1 MTGPS
6 TLPGT
11 DQVVRRAMFV
21 LELVDPVT
29 SSPVGAVMEA
39 KAEGLRAPSITR
51 AGQFV
56 WLDFDPPAD
65 RSVKVSATARH
76 KQFSPFEE
84 VLPIDKR
91 IPDKPPTLIR
101 RNLQPTGLYRPPA
114 GRLAAAGMLIK
125 EDKVRD
131 PIAGAQIVLV
141 LKEDKLGTELRNSLV
156 AVTDERGGFVTV
168 AVGFGSHTPEPAPR
182 PAPDGSVIGWLEITW
197 QDAIRKTAN
206 ITLRQDQLNYLAKP
220 LIWADLTP

>member
-6 TLPGT
+6 TLLGG
-11 DQVVRRAMFV
+11 DSVLRRAMFV

-29 SSPVGAVMEA
+29 STPVGAMMEA
-39 KAEGLRAPSITR
+39 KAEGLRAPSVTR

-56 WLDFDPPAD
+56 WLDIDPPAD

-76 KQFSPFEE
+76 KQFAPFEA
-84 VLPIDKR
+84 VFPISKR
-91 IPDKPPTLIR
+91 TPDTLPTLIR
-101 RNLQPTGLYRPPA
+101 RGLQPTGLYQPPA

-125 EDKVRD
+125 EDKARD

-141 LKEDKLGTELRNSLV
+141 LTDDKFGTELRSRLV
-156 AVTDERGGFVTV
+156 AITDERGGFVTV
-168 AVGFGSHTPEPAPR
+168 AAGFDGHTPKPAPR

-197 QDAIRKTAN
+197 QSATRKTTD
-206 ITLRQDQLNYLAKP
+206 ITLRQGQLNYLAKP
-220 LIWADLTP
+220 LVWADLTP